1 MRNLALI
8 LASSALSVGLST
20 EASAQWATGPAPQ
33 SPTEMLHR
41 GGTMNY
47 TGAFQVQRFGGSSA
61 DVTGRRMLF
70 FEENI
75 IRNGMITPSM
85 DADSY
90 RYAKDMS
97 DCLIESMGTE
107 ADTLMGDTSEGDD
120 GSIVIK
126 ATVKKYRTACIMHR
140 GHMVPQQTLTAA
152 LAESMLERN
161 GATFDPRAMTVD
173 VNRADEFSG
182 LVPGAEHDFEM
193 IGRCAAVYSPGLIS
207 DVLATDPGSKE
218 ERKALDALY
227 ASTPEC
233 GVAERPKKVPLSY
246 QRGVFAMGL
255 YRWWKLN
262 REG

>member
-1 MRNLALI
+1 MRRIALI
-8 LASSALSVGLST
+8 LASSALCVGVAT
-20 EASAQWATGPAPQ
+20 EASAQWATTPAPQ

-41 GGTMNY
+41 SSTMNE
-47 TGAFQVQRFGGSSA
+47 TGAFAPQRFGVNSA
-61 DVTGRRMLF
+61 DVTGRRMLH

-75 IRNGMITPSM
+75 IRNGMITPSL

-90 RYAKDMS
+90 GYAKDMS
-97 DCLIESMGTE
+97 DCLIKSMGTE
-107 ADTLMGDTSEGDD
+107 AESLLGDTSESED

-140 GHMVPQQTLTAA
+140 GHLVPQQTLSAA
-152 LAESMLERN
+152 LAEAMLARN
-161 GATFDPRAMTVD
+161 GATFDRRAMVVD
-173 VNRADEFSG
+173 VNRAEEFSG
-182 LVPGAEHDFEM
+182 LVPGAAYDFEM
-193 IGRCAAVYSPGLIS
+193 IGRCAAVYSPGLVS
-207 DVLATDPGSKE
+207 DVLATEPGSKE

-233 GVAERPKKVPLSY
+233 GLAERPGKVPLSY

-262 REG
+262 HEG